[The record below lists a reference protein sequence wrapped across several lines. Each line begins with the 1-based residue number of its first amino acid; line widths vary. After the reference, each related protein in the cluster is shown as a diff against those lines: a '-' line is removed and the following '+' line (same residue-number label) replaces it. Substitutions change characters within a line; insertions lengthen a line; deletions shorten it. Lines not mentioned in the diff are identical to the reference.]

1 MTVQH
6 DHREKFI
13 IQIAICPVGVFM
25 HLLLLIA
32 FLKDPLKCFRNSGTY
47 LVGNL
52 AVSDFLACLLA
63 ISRNIIKTTADET
76 SWSRIGDYLWIVVPT
91 VSYTSI
97 VVISIDRFFM
107 VVYPLQHRS
116 WMKEKSLA
124 VWIACIWF
132 VSFIFPTK
140 KLVFGTG
147 NHDVLVGQFV
157 GLTGILFSA
166 ITYALTYF
174 KLRKQT
180 RNIALDGSSNTNDRA
195 HAVRILKEKK
205 FLTTII
211 VIACVTLVCNVPFLL
226 FYEVVNLPGLLEDPL
241 GSRILMNALSSFFYC
256 NFAVNPFIYIARL
269 PNYRKTFYLLYCKRI
284 TLCCKTARE
293 EAQQT

>member
-1 MTVQH
+1 
-6 DHREKFI
+6 
-13 IQIAICPVGVFM
+13 M
-25 HLLLLIA
+25 HILLLIA

-63 ISRNIIKTTADET
+63 MLRNIIETTANET
-76 SWSRIGDYLWIVVPT
+76 SWSQIRYYLWIYVSS
-91 VSYTSI
+91 VSYISI
-97 VVISIDRFFM
+97 VAISIDRFFL
-107 VVYPLQHRS
+107 VVYPLQHRN
-116 WMKEKSLA
+116 WVKVKIMVVCL
-124 VWIACIWF
+124 ACIWL
-132 VSFIFPTK
+132 VSFIYPVK
-140 KLVFGTG
+140 KLVLGTG
-147 NHDVLVGQFV
+147 KNDVLVGHVF

-180 RNIALDGSSNTNDRA
+180 RNIILDGSSDTSDRG
-195 HAVRILKEKK
+195 HAARILKEKK

-211 VIACVTLVCNVPFLL
+211 VIACITLACNVPFLL
-226 FYEVVNLPGLLEDPL
+226 FYEVVNLPSLLKDQL
-241 GSRILMNALSSFFYC
+241 GSEIVTNVMSLFFYC

-269 PNYRKTFYLLYCKRI
+269 PNYRKTFYLLYCKKI
-284 TLCCKTARE
+284 ASCCKATRE